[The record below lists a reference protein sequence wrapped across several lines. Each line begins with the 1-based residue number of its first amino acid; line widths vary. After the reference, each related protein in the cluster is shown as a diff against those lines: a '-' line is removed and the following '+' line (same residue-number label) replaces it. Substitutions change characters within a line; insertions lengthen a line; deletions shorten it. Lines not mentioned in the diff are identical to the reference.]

1 MHELGFLV
9 AHHHDLGHVHEPP
22 CQRERAYG
30 TGEHRAVVDQGSH
43 LGYGL
48 HVQSRAPYTHR
59 GHHDAAGVGVLVDER
74 AHHRG
79 NLVIAYDRLR
89 SERLRLH
96 GQIHERHRGR
106 CRIPL
111 RNKAHGLSLVVRR
124 PDEVAHRDAHQLHG
138 RKREHRQRLLPLRR
152 NDAGEPLPH
161 IHGIL
166 PLLPGTPPIFYAP
179 TSSAA
184 LTAAAPA
191 SGVYASAPT
200 SSAYA
205 CVTGAPPT

>member
-1 MHELGFLV
+1 MTSDTSMSRPASENGPM
-9 AHHHDLGHVHEPP
+9 AP
-22 CQRERAYG
+22 AS
-30 TGEHRAVVDQGSH
+30 TGRSSIKGAA
-43 LGYGL
+43 LRYGL

-111 RNKAHGLSLVVRR
+111 RNKAHGLSLAVRR

-138 RKREHRQRLLPLRR
+138 RETSSTGNAFFLSVAMMPESHFLISMGYFPSFRARR
-152 NDAGEPLPH
+152 
-161 IHGIL
+161 
-166 PLLPGTPPIFYAP
+166 PIFYAP